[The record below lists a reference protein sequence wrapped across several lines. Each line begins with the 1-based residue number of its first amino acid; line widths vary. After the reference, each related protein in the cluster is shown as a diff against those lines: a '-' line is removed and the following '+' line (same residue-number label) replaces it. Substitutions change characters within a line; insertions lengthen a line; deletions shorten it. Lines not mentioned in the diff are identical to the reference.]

1 MKRFWRAAFDTTLNP
16 DMLTA
21 EELEAL
27 RNDLKRQANWAAVHL
42 AAATPAVA
50 ANVTIGYGR

>member
-1 MKRFWRAAFDTTLNP
+1 MTLNP